1 MGGVAKWL
9 DSAVAR
15 AVPKKGGDERR
26 MRVILAAAD
35 AIDELGPDVGMAQI
49 ADRAGVQ
56 RPNVYRLFDGKEQ
69 LDTEVARFAASELVR
84 RVRPRFSRPGTS
96 TEIISGVIDAALAW
110 AAEHPNLYR
119 FVAAQRQTKTWHRA
133 RMGRTRFLGEIVDA
147 MGAYMRSSNRLAHDP
162 PDGVLAGLMGMVDA
176 SIIWWLD
183 HHDET
188 QEQVTARLTRQ
199 VEIVLRDVLEQA
211 GVSVA
216 EDAVY
221 DPAG

>member
-1 MGGVAKWL
+1 MVDVARWL

-15 AVPKKGGDERR
+15 AVPKRAGDERR

-35 AIDELGPDVGMAQI
+35 AIDELGPEVGMAEV

-56 RPNVYRLFDGKEQ
+56 RPNVYRLFDGREQ
-69 LDTEVARFAASELVR
+69 LDAEVARFAASELVR
-84 RVRPRFSRPGTS
+84 RVRPRFSRPGTAQ
-96 TEIISGVIDAALAW
+96 EVISGVIEAAVAW

-119 FVAAQRQTKTWHRA
+119 FLAAQRQTRTWHRA

-147 MGAYMRSSNRLAHDP
+147 MGVYMRSNAMTSDP

-199 VEIVLRDVLEQA
+199 VELVLRDVLEQA
-211 GVSVA
+211 GIDVA
-216 EDAVY
+216 VDLVY
-221 DPAG
+221 DPSR